1 MSGRVAVTGATG
13 FIGKNLIHR
22 LTSAGW
28 AVRALARK
36 PQADSKNL
44 HWITGTLEDKE
55 ALVQLVAET
64 DYVIHCAGRVRGS
77 SSADFLKT
85 NLDGTANLLDS
96 VSKAAPDAQ
105 FLLVSSL
112 AAREPQLSWYADSK
126 FQAEQYLI
134 RHAGTIPWTIFRPT
148 AVYGPGDREM
158 APLFRATR
166 IGLLPL
172 TGAKA
177 SRFGL
182 LFVDDLVEAILSWLN
197 AGSPVTGIYELDDGT
212 PGGYDHDAVKRIT
225 SQVWKRPVHSLPV
238 PVSIIR
244 AVARVNLALA
254 RLFRYSPM
262 LTPGKVRELQ
272 HHDWVCDTDKLT
284 IATGWRPVRRLQDA
298 LHEAVLP
305 VDLE

>member
-13 FIGKNLIHR
+13 FIGKNLIYR
-22 LTSAGW
+22 LATAGW
-28 AVRALARK
+28 EVRALARK
-36 PQADSKNL
+36 PQTHSKNL

-55 ALVQLVAET
+55 ALAQLVAET

-85 NLDGTANLLDS
+85 NLDGTANLLDAVTS
-96 VSKAAPDAQ
+96 RAPHAR

-126 FQAEQYLI
+126 YQAEQYLI
-134 RHAGTIPWTIFRPT
+134 KHAGMIPWTIFRPT

-158 APLFRATR
+158 APLLRATR
-166 IGLLPL
+166 MGVLPL
-172 TGAKA
+172 TGAKS

-182 LFVDDLVEAILSWLN
+182 LYVDDLVEAILSWLN
-197 AGSPVTGIYELDDGT
+197 VDAPVHGIYELDDGT
-212 PGGYDHDAVKRIT
+212 PGGYDHDAVKRIA
-225 SQVWKRPVHSLPV
+225 SLVWTRPVQSLPV

-272 HHDWVCDTDKLT
+272 HPDWVCDTDKLT
-284 IATGWRPVRRLQDA
+284 RATGWRPKRRLQDA

-305 VDLE
+305 VDLQ

>member
-28 AVRALARK
+28 EVRALTRK
-36 PQADSKNL
+36 PQTDSKNL
-44 HWITGTLEDKE
+44 HWITGTLEDKA

-64 DYVIHCAGRVRGS
+64 DYVIHCAGAVRGS
-77 SSADFLKT
+77 SSIDFLKT
-85 NLDGTANLLDS
+85 NLDGTANLLDALTS
-96 VSKAAPDAQ
+96 RVPQ
-105 FLLVSSL
+105 PRFLLVSSL

-126 FQAEQYLI
+126 FQAEQYLA
-134 RHAGTIPWTIFRPT
+134 RHAGKIQWTIFRPT

-172 TGAKA
+172 TGAKS

-182 LFVDDLVEAILSWLN
+182 LYVNDLVEAILSWLN
-197 AGSPVTGIYELDDGT
+197 SVEPVAGIYELDDGT
-212 PGGYDHDAVKRIT
+212 PGGYDHAAVKQIA
-225 SQVWKRPVHSLPV
+225 SQVWKRPVYSLPV
-238 PVSIIR
+238 PASIIS
-244 AVARVNLALA
+244 AVARVNLGLA
-254 RLFRYSPM
+254 RLFSYSPM

-272 HHDWVCDTDKLT
+272 HPDWVCNTDKLT
-284 IATGWRPVRRLQDA
+284 RATGWRPKRRLQDA

-305 VDLE
+305 LDPQ